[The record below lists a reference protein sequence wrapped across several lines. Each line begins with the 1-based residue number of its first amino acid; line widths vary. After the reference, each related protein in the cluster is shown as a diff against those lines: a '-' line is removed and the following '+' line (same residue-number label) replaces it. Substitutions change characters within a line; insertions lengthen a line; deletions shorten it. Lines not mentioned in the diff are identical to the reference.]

1 MNPRIQAVIRQPRP
15 AGLPGPVRVDVPLA
29 GLASTGSGV
38 ASTLAARAVNANN
51 PSVST
56 DGTETSSKLRM
67 IPCPGCGVRLFL
79 PSDLPPLTDTPC
91 SKCGAPVMMPMQL
104 RQFELRAK
112 IASGGMGTVYRAF
125 DTTLEREV
133 AVKLMKHDLAEDR
146 EALEGFYRE
155 ARACAQLNHTNIIH
169 IYTFDEFDGQLYLV
183 MELADRGSLDGRIEK
198 GPLPELDVLDIGI
211 KVASALD
218 SALKH
223 GLLHRDIKPANIL
236 FNAEGEPKLVDFGLA
251 RPADAESDADDA
263 VWGTPYYIAPEKI
276 RREKEDFLSDLY
288 SLAGTLYHALTQHV
302 PFEAPTIE
310 EVVSAHVHT
319 PLTPPNHVNPD
330 VSEPTSEALVRAMAK
345 DPAQRFQSYDE
356 LIMALTAARSQYLVS
371 RFMKNQPP
379 PGGRSGGI
387 RGWFRR

>member
-1 MNPRIQAVIRQPRP
+1 
-15 AGLPGPVRVDVPLA
+15 
-29 GLASTGSGV
+29 
-38 ASTLAARAVNANN
+38 
-51 PSVST
+51 
-56 DGTETSSKLRM
+56 M